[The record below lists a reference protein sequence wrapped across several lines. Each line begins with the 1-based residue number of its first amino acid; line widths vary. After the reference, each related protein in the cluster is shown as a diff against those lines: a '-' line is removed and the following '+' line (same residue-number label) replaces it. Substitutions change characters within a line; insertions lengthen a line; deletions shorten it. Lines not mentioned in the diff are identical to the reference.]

1 MDSKSIYKNA
11 YSIHYKEKNFDKALP
26 LYQKIIE
33 DFPNSAEAGYAKSQ
47 IDNVKNEIQITKIP
61 DELNLEHNAE
71 PNDKFFKTNV
81 KQQTIKNNEIS
92 AWIRY
97 VGYIAIVSGIIMGL
111 IMGMAFA
118 QQSYVFQWSIAFTW
132 WVIGIVGG
140 LLFIGFSEVIR
151 LLHEINEKLN
161 KSE

>member
-1 MDSKSIYKNA
+1 
-11 YSIHYKEKNFDKALP
+11 
-26 LYQKIIE
+26 
-33 DFPNSAEAGYAKSQ
+33 
-47 IDNVKNEIQITKIP
+47 
-61 DELNLEHNAE
+61 
-71 PNDKFFKTNV
+71 
-81 KQQTIKNNEIS
+81 
-92 AWIRY
+92 
-97 VGYIAIVSGIIMGL
+97 
-111 IMGMAFA
+111 MGMAFA